1 MESHAYPS
9 STRLAKR
16 PAFPCPLPA
25 YSFRP
30 CTRNG
35 VGGVEWVGALVF
47 ACAALGIYAAAG
59 CCCGCRG
66 YSVNI
71 CTLCVVRVCVCVLCV
86 YVYMCAHI
94 WFVDGFLRLSFRSQ
108 QRSNT
113 SPTKTKFNARH
124 CAPAIAKRNNV
135 SAARQHAHSEWI
147 KR

>member
-30 CTRNG
+30 CTRNA
-35 VGGVEWVGALVF
+35 VGGVEWVGLLVL
-47 ACAALGIYAAAG
+47 ACAGYL
-59 CCCGCRG
+59 CCCWLLLRLTR

-108 QRSNT
+108 QRSHT